1 MLYTILFSLLIIII
15 CHILY
20 THMREYLTPLKTKD
34 VYTFQNEKVS
44 ELISLLESNKKDAVV
59 DFSAMES
66 ELANLIDGETDIKT
80 NCDVYLDAS
89 ITPL

>member
-1 MLYTILFSLLIIII
+1 MLYTVAFSLLIIII

-20 THMREYLTPLKTKD
+20 THLREYLTPLKTKD

-44 ELISLLESNKKDAVV
+44 ELIDLLESNKKDAV
-59 DFSAMES
+59 DFSAMEN
-66 ELANLIDGETDIKT
+66 ELADLIDSETDIKT

-89 ITPL
+89 ITTV

>member
-20 THMREYLTPLKTKD
+20 THLREYLTPLKTKD
-34 VYTFQNEKVS
+34 VYTFQNEKVN
-44 ELISLLESNKKDAVV
+44 ELIDLLKTDTV
-59 DFSAMES
+59 DFSAMEG
-66 ELANLIDGETDIKT
+66 ELANLIDSEIDIKA

-89 ITPL
+89 NTAV

>member
-20 THMREYLTPLKTKD
+20 THLREYLTPLKTKD

-44 ELISLLESNKKDAVV
+44 ELIDLLESNKKDAVV
-59 DFSAMES
+59 DFSAMEG
-66 ELANLIDGETDIKT
+66 ELANLIDSETDIKA

-89 ITPL
+89 NTAV

>member
-20 THMREYLTPLKTKD
+20 THLREYLTPLKTKD

-44 ELISLLESNKKDAVV
+44 ELIDLLKIKNEPV
-59 DFSAMES
+59 DFSAMEN
-66 ELANLIDGETDIKT
+66 ELADLIDSETDIKT

-89 ITPL
+89 ITTV